1 MQGARERD
9 CACCRTGHITV
20 DTKVILAGTSLTE
33 QGDGRAYVGGN
44 PDGMV
49 GATMTWLYSQEPSD
63 IWAAIVFVAAIVA
76 IIRVVSII
84 RSGR

>member
-9 CACCRTGHITV
+9 CACCRTGHIAV
-20 DTKVILAGTSLTE
+20 DAKVILAGSALTE
-33 QGDGRAYVGGN
+33 QGDGCAHVGGN
-44 PDGMV
+44 PGGMV
-49 GATMTWLYSQEPSD
+49 GATMTWLSAQEPSD
-63 IWAAIVFVAAIVA
+63 IWATIVFVAAIVA

>member
-1 MQGARERD
+1 
-9 CACCRTGHITV
+9 
-20 DTKVILAGTSLTE
+20 
-33 QGDGRAYVGGN
+33 
-44 PDGMV
+44 MV